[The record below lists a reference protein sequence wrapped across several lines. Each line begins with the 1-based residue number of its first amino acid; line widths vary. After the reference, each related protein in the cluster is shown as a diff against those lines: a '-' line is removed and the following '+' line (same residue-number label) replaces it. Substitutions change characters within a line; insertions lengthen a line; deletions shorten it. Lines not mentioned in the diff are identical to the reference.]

1 LTRFIR
7 FLNII
12 VVLIL
17 FALLGVPLLQIIMRY
32 FFGAPIVGAEELTR
46 FLLILL
52 VFLGFPLVIE
62 AGENIVMGELRASL
76 SAGWRRALNLATSL
90 TAIAGCGFLAWV
102 TWNSIFLNL
111 GNKTPTLG
119 IPFYLFLGAGL
130 AAFAGA
136 MIVHLVH
143 LRRPPQSDTNVTL

>member
-1 LTRFIR
+1 LTHFIR
-7 FLNII
+7 FLNVI

-17 FALLGVPLLQIIMRY
+17 FALLALPLLQIIMRY

-52 VFLGFPLVIE
+52 VFLGFPLVIS

-76 SAGWRRALNLATSL
+76 SVGWRRALDLATSL
-90 TAIAGCGFLAWV
+90 AAIAGCGFLAWV
-102 TWNSIFLNL
+102 TWDSIFLNL

-130 AAFAGA
+130 VAFAGA
-136 MIVHLVH
+136 TIVHLVH